1 VIIMMEHVARDGSP
15 KILQKCSLPL
25 TGKACVDRII
35 TDLAV
40 IDVTGD
46 GLALREVAPGVTA
59 DEVVAA
65 TEAPLEVPDD
75 VPTMALPAT
84 V

>member
-1 VIIMMEHVARDGSP
+1 MSAQPAGRDGAP
-15 KILQKCSLPL
+15 KLVGECSLPL
-25 TGKACVDRII
+25 TGKGCVDRVI

-40 IDVTGD
+40 IDVVDD
-46 GLALREVAPGVTA
+46 GLALREVAPGVTV

-65 TEAPLEVPDD
+65 TEAPLQVPDS
-75 VPTMALPAT
+75 VPTMALPAA

>member
-1 VIIMMEHVARDGSP
+1 MEHVARDGSP
-15 KILQKCSLPL
+15 KIVEECTLPL
-25 TGKACVDRII
+25 TGKACVNRII

-40 IDVTGD
+40 IDVTDD
-46 GLALREVAPGVTA
+46 GLELIEVAPGVTV

-65 TEAPLEVPDD
+65 TGATLKLSDD
-75 VPTMALPAT
+75 IPAMELPTA

>member
-1 VIIMMEHVARDGSP
+1 MEHVARDGSA
-15 KILQKCSLPL
+15 KIVEECTLPL

-40 IDVTGD
+40 IDVTDD
-46 GLALREVAPGVTA
+46 GLVLREVAPGVPV

-65 TEAPLEVPDD
+65 TGAPLTVADD
-75 VPTMALPAT
+75 VTTMPLPAT